1 MKYWGEDNSFIKGEC
16 EHCKRVLKI
25 SIGNTSREDNGFYLN
40 TPIKCFCGSIHN
52 QIKGFVQETKSAA
65 QTRTNND
72 SNIRCPQCTSTQIT
86 AGNKGFGLGKAAAG
100 SLLLGPL
107 GLLGGFMGSKKI
119 MITCLK
125 CGNKWEA
132 GKR

>member
-1 MKYWGEDNSFIKGEC
+1 MKYWGEDESFIKGEC

-25 SIGNTSREDNGFYLN
+25 PSSNTLKNSNGFSFD
-40 TPIKCFCGSIHN
+40 TPIKCFCGSIHSE
-52 QIKGFVQETKSAA
+52 IKGLGDGFMPSV

-72 SNIRCPQCTSTQIT
+72 SNIRCPKCTSIQIT
-86 AGNKGFGLGKAAAG
+86 AGNKGFGLGKAAVG
-100 SLLLGPL
+100 GLLLGPL
-107 GLLGGFMGSKKI
+107 GLLGGFMGSKKT

-132 GKR
+132 GKA